1 MQVSVSMLSF
11 HGSVKAVD
19 NKCRLLLL
27 IFKMISSSSS
37 MYCTFITVLLRP
49 GSHIPPSYL
58 HHCQLHLTV
67 LGNQFQW
74 VPGASVM
81 DCQHTL
87 IGAIGKSNCH
97 NFKPFHLFIQIKSSY
112 WKGSQTFL
120 LSSLILGEV
129 CSDLFVS
136 LLSASNINP
145 QCISDCLLNSFL
157 LITLWSLHS

>member
-1 MQVSVSMLSF
+1 MLSF
-11 HGSVKAVD
+11 HSSVKAVD

-58 HHCQLHLTV
+58 HHCPLHLTM
-67 LGNQFQW
+67 LGNLFQL
-74 VPGASVM
+74 VPGAAVM
-81 DCQHTL
+81 DCQHTQ

-97 NFKPFHLFIQIKSSY
+97 NFKSLIKSSY

-136 LLSASNINP
+136 LLIASNINP
-145 QCISDCLLNSFL
+145 QCM
-157 LITLWSLHS
+157 